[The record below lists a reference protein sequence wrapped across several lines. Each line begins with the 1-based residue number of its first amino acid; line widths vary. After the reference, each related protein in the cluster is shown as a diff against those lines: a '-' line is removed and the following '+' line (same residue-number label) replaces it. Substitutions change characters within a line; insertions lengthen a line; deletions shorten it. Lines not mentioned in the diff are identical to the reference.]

1 LLSAS
6 LAASFLLTSFLI
18 EITPGPNMTY
28 LALVSAS
35 EGRRAGFATVAGI
48 TLGLGTIGL
57 IAAFGVA
64 ELIQASPLI
73 YELLRWGGVL
83 FLFYLA
89 WDGWRSASTLDDS
102 SSHGK
107 YFVRGLVTNLLNPK
121 AGIFYVAVLPRFMDV
136 DNPTITQAIVLT
148 AVYVGVATVV
158 HMIIVVLAGSLEP
171 VLNDPRRE
179 QLARRVLSGLL
190 ALVAIWFAWTTS

>member
-1 LLSAS
+1 MTTSVV
-6 LAASFLLTSFLI
+6 SFLLTSLLI

-48 TLGLGTIGL
+48 TLGLSTVGL
-57 IAAFGVA
+57 IAALGVA
-64 ELIQASPLI
+64 ELIQASPFL
-73 YELLRWGGVL
+73 YQLLRWGGVL

-89 WDGWRSASTLDDS
+89 WDGWRSASTLEDA

-121 AGIFYVAVLPRFMDV
+121 AGIFYIAVLPGFMDA
-136 DNPTITQAIVLT
+136 DRPTITQALALT
-148 AVYVGVATVV
+148 AVYVGVATLV
-158 HMIIVVLAGSLEP
+158 HLVIVVLAGTLEP

-179 QLARRVLSGLL
+179 QTARRVLSGLL
-190 ALVAIWFAWTTS
+190 ALVAIWFAWTTA

>member
-1 LLSAS
+1 MISAS
-6 LAASFLLTSFLI
+6 IVASFLLTSFLI

-35 EGRRAGFATVAGI
+35 DGRRAGFATVAGI
-48 TLGLGTIGL
+48 TLGLATIGL

-64 ELIQASPLI
+64 ELIQASPFI
-73 YELLRWGGVL
+73 YEVLRWGGVL

-89 WDGWRSASTLDDS
+89 WDGWRSASTLDDPS
-102 SSHGK
+102 RHGK

-121 AGIFYVAVLPRFMDV
+121 AGIFYVAVLPGFMDG
-136 DNPTITQAIVLT
+136 DNPTITQAMLLT
-148 AVYVGVATVV
+148 AVYVGVATIV